1 MANLQI
7 NLDIDSEQFN
17 KLCVDN
23 IEDLPKDK
31 LEEILLKAVE
41 VALIKDKEN
50 PEVNAN
56 NNILIT
62 KQVASVDYGY
72 TRYKYEPTPLLKE
85 IIDRIDLTPFVEP
98 MANSIKEYIENNYQE
113 IIKTYVIEKFAN
125 LLFSNENRWALKNE
139 IIGNINSSLK

>member
-50 PEVNAN
+50 PQVNAD

-62 KQVASVDYGY
+62 
-72 TRYKYEPTPLLKE
+72 
-85 IIDRIDLTPFVEP
+85 
-98 MANSIKEYIENNYQE
+98 
-113 IIKTYVIEKFAN
+113 
-125 LLFSNENRWALKNE
+125 
-139 IIGNINSSLK
+139 